1 MFLKNLAAL
10 IKVKTMITFVV
21 LFVFAYL
28 AMIGR
33 ISAEDVEKMAYMVL
47 SFYFCT
53 QIEKKTKEE

>member
-1 MFLKNLAAL
+1 MFLKNIAAL

-28 AMIGR
+28 AMVGR

-53 QIEKKTKEE
+53 QIEKKAKGE